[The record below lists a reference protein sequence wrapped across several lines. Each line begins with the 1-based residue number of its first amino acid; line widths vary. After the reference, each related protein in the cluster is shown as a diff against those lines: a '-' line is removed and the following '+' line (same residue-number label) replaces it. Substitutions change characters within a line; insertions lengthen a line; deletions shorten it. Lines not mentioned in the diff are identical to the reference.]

1 MRTSNG
7 VARWQ
12 MDIKPEDLNR
22 GNNLVSRATR
32 GSPEHYRKRTLWG
45 TNGTIKGT
53 RSPGD
58 LRQRRRAF
66 FIRFHGIVED

>member
-22 GNNLVSRATR
+22 GNNLVSRQQGAHPNIFVSV
-32 GSPEHYRKRTLWG
+32 GA
-45 TNGTIKGT
+45 NGTVTGT
-53 RSPGD
+53 RSASA
-58 LRQRRRAF
+58 LR
-66 FIRFHGIVED
+66 